1 MRYNVALFS
10 MIVSMWVPLR
20 ADVAT
25 LPSGSSIV
33 VRTID
38 AIDSKSADVGRTFK
52 ASVDEP
58 VIVNGKEVAG
68 KGSDAVLKIVEAKTA
83 GKLKGNA
90 ELSIMLVSVKSGDQ
104 ILPIESDNVTM
115 ESAGKGKGS
124 AIKIG
129 GGTAVGGVLGGVLG
143 GRKGAAIGAGA
154 GAGAGTI
161 VAVATGPHVK
171 IPPET
176 RLKFKVQ

>member
-1 MRYNVALFS
+1 MTYKVALLS
-10 MIVSMWVPLR
+10 LIVSMLVPLR

-38 AIDSKSADVGRTFK
+38 AIDSKSADVGQTFK

-58 VIVNGKEVAG
+58 LVVNGKEVAR
-68 KGSDAVLKIVEAKTA
+68 KGSDAVLKILEAKTA

-90 ELSIMLVSVKSGDQ
+90 ELSIMLVSVKNGDQ
-104 ILPIESDNVTM
+104 VLPIESDNVTM
-115 ESAGKGKGS
+115 ESSGKGKGS

-161 VAVATGPHVK
+161 LAVATGPHVK

-176 RLKFKVQ
+176 RLKFRVQ